1 MSIVLRFAAS
11 EDLMTQSTQPRRSAF
26 TLVELLVVI
35 AIIGVLV
42 AVLLP
47 AVQYA
52 REAARLSSCRNNL
65 KQIGLAFQQYEGVH
79 GVYPPSSTT
88 FIENGIWSQQPQSFH
103 LHSWASLI
111 LPHLEQEN
119 LHERIDYNRS
129 SLDAANQ
136 AAAATVV
143 SVYRCPSFAGSDDT
157 RELRYLALGSKY
169 AIRNYVAIG
178 GTTVENLWKKPD
190 GAIYPQSETRQ
201 RDLVDGS
208 SHTFFIAETREQD
221 AAVWIDGSTASVSTL
236 IYDDASAN
244 FSDLV
249 ASLDYKPYYPS
260 GGQGIDCLWGP
271 SSMHNTGA
279 LHLLGDGSVQFIRD
293 QVDVRV
299 YVSLTTLKGGE
310 SLDGG
315 F

>member
-1 MSIVLRFAAS
+1 
-11 EDLMTQSTQPRRSAF
+11 MTQSTHTSDFRKSAF
-26 TLVELLVVI
+26 TIVELLVVI

-65 KQIGLAFQQYEGVH
+65 KQIGLAFQQYEGAH
-79 GVYPPSSTT
+79 GLYPSSSTT

-111 LPHLEQEN
+111 LPHLEQGN
-119 LHERIDYNRS
+119 LHERIDYNQS
-129 SLDAANQ
+129 SLAVANQ
-136 AAAATVV
+136 AAAATVIP
-143 SVYRCPSFAGSDDT
+143 VYRCPSFTGAPYT
-157 RELRYLALGSKY
+157 AEPRYLALSSNY

-178 GTTVENLWKKPD
+178 GTTIENLWKKPD
-190 GAIYPQSETRQ
+190 GAIYPQSPTRQ
-201 RDLVDGS
+201 ADILDGL
-208 SHTFFIAETREQD
+208 SHTFFIAETREQN

-236 IYDDASAN
+236 IYDDASSN
-244 FSDLV
+244 FSDFV
-249 ASLDYKPYYPS
+249 ASLDYTPYYPS

-271 SSMHNTGA
+271 SSRHNSGA
-279 LHLLGDGSVQFIRD
+279 LHLLGDGSVQFIGD

-299 YVSLTTLKGGE
+299 YVSLTTRNGGE

-315 F
+315 AF